1 MFKIV
6 ILALLAAIVLSLGS
20 GLVFLYK
27 DQGGSRRLVKAL
39 TLRIGF
45 SLLLFGLLF
54 LAWAMG
60 WIEPHGVLP
69 HGAK

>member
-1 MFKIV
+1 MFKLV
-6 ILALLAAIVLSLGS
+6 ILALLAAIILSLGS

-45 SLLLFGLLF
+45 SLLLFVLLF
-54 LAWAMG
+54 VAWAMG
-60 WIEPHGVLP
+60 WIQP
-69 HGAK
+69 HGALPPG

>member
-45 SLLLFGLLF
+45 SLLLFVLLF

-69 HGAK
+69 PGAK

>member
-45 SLLLFGLLF
+45 SLLLFVLLF

-69 HGAK
+69 TGVK